1 MVLFDMKI
9 GADTKQLGIQ
19 RDIQRRQRWR
29 SNHCLKVE
37 VGIIKVHDL

>member
-19 RDIQRRQRWR
+19 RDIQRWR
-29 SNHCLKVE
+29 SNRCLVQVG